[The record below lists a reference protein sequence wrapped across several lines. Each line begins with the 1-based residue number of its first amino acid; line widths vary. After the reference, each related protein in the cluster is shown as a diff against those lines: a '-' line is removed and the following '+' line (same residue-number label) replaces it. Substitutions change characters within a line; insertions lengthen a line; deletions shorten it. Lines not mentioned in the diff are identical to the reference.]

1 MALTFRKYRELNS
14 NTLLADETLMIEPMP
29 AITMNQRKI
38 SLSTVA
44 IFFAFALPT
53 CHAGI
58 VFKHTFDGAVD
69 DTRFDDGTNG
79 AEQAAA
85 GVTSKATKFSSYGLV
100 AGATDQVQTNTGS
113 TSSFDNSRFDF
124 SLESTSNFDLQ
135 SFSFDIRKLGGGTVQ
150 SYYRVSIRDG
160 TSTEYLSDQSGSNGG
175 TLFADDSTLG
185 TKTFS
190 LTNLSTISNS
200 ITSAS
205 QITFRLELGVNG
217 TGSTPDRRLAFD
229 NVALLSIDN
238 DTVPEPSSLVAIS
251 LLAAA
256 LSNRRSRGKS

>member
-1 MALTFRKYRELNS
+1 MVTTTAATRPTFWQTQQKDWTLGLALNKESQKIKHCRYLTRLSRTFL
-14 NTLLADETLMIEPMP
+14 
-29 AITMNQRKI
+29 
-38 SLSTVA
+38 
-44 IFFAFALPT
+44 
-53 CHAGI
+53 
-58 VFKHTFDGAVD
+58 
-69 DTRFDDGTNG
+69 
-79 AEQAAA
+79 
-85 GVTSKATKFSSYGLV
+85 
-100 AGATDQVQTNTGS
+100 
-113 TSSFDNSRFDF
+113 
-124 SLESTSNFDLQ
+124 
-135 SFSFDIRKLGGGTVQ
+135 FSFDIRKLGGGTVQ

-160 TSTEYLSDQSGSNGG
+160 TSTEYLSDQSGINGG

-238 DTVPEPSSLVAIS
+238 DTVPEPSSFVAIS

-256 LSNRRSRGKS
+256 LINGRSRGKS